1 MNIIRAQF
9 LPRPLKTPARMAGVG
24 EDAVSPTIQI
34 HLEVELSQR
43 ILARG
48 LLKEEE
54 NYPRF
59 LTTTFDLDN
68 T

>member
-1 MNIIRAQF
+1 
-9 LPRPLKTPARMAGVG
+9 MAGVG